1 MLLQL
6 YKFNIPKAA
15 EQADAVEP
23 VAQDERLVV
32 CAALFEPCRHAAAHA
47 AVRPE
52 EQIRHI
58 HVQQIRV
65 RQDLARRADQSE
77 AVRRQMRQRQDAR
90 AARLRREDR
99 RGRIGKPALGQD
111 SVFRYGRRS
120 ARQSRQL
127 PSP

>member
-65 RQDLARRADQSE
+65 RQDLARRADQPE

-90 AARLRREDR
+90 ALLATH
-99 RGRIGKPALGQD
+99 RGLFWQH
-111 SVFRYGRRS
+111 
-120 ARQSRQL
+120 
-127 PSP
+127 

>member
-32 CAALFEPCRHAAAHA
+32 CAALFEPRRHAAAHA

-65 RQDLARRADQSE
+65 RQDLARRADQPE

-90 AARLRREDR
+90 AARLRREESPPSDR
-99 RGRIGKPALGQD
+99 TLF
-111 SVFRYGRRS
+111 FRYGRRS

>member
-32 CAALFEPCRHAAAHA
+32 CAALFEPRRHAAAHA

-52 EQIRHI
+52 EQICFI
-58 HVQQIRV
+58 SPQQIICAQEKR
-65 RQDLARRADQSE
+65 
-77 AVRRQMRQRQDAR
+77 
-90 AARLRREDR
+90 
-99 RGRIGKPALGQD
+99 
-111 SVFRYGRRS
+111 
-120 ARQSRQL
+120 
-127 PSP
+127 

>member
-47 AVRPE
+47 AVRSE

-65 RQDLARRADQSE
+65 RQDLARRADQPE

-99 RGRIGKPALGQD
+99 RGQIGRA
-111 SVFRYGRRS
+111 SCRERV
-120 ARQSRQL
+120 
-127 PSP
+127 